1 MRSQKPDIAVV
12 LDPRFPG
19 GTASA
24 VAQEIPVLKS
34 LANVSVHGQTTM
46 MFKDNTP
53 NPALKTA
60 LLQTGSEIIWDSPKI
75 TADLILYHNPSALK
89 FDTEMHTKMVSQ
101 NLIVVTHENFNN
113 PDGSLSFDVEGCL
126 EKLDAASLNAAKYL
140 APVSPYNRQ
149 TVETWLEED
158 LLDWRLL
165 SKNWFNIC
173 DFEMQA
179 PTNAPQD
186 RRGRHSRPGFE
197 KFPDQK
203 TMELLYPPHALSN
216 VILGGDIF
224 NTSNPPTHWTLFDFR
239 SRTVSDFLSDIDFF
253 VYFTNKNWRESFGR
267 VFAEAI
273 SAGKLVI
280 TDPETAQ
287 NFGDGVVGI
296 APQEVDARI
305 KAFINDPK
313 SYEDCVREAQ
323 ETLKSFSPESFETQV
338 KQIMNA
344 MRDKGQKVAL

>member
-1 MRSQKPDIAVV
+1 MRPQKTEIAVV

-24 VAQEIPVLKS
+24 VAQEIPVLSS
-34 LANVSVHGQTTM
+34 LANVSIHGQTTG
-46 MFKDNTP
+46 MFKHNKL
-53 NPALKTA
+53 NPALKAA
-60 LLQTGSEIIWDSPKI
+60 LLQTGTEIIWDSPKI
-75 TADLILYHNPSALK
+75 TADLIVYHNPSALK
-89 FDTEMHTKMVSQ
+89 FDTNMHTKMVSQ
-101 NLIVVTHENFNN
+101 NLIVVTHENFNT

-158 LLDWRLL
+158 PLDWRLL
-165 SKNWFNIC
+165 SKDWFNIC
-173 DFEMQA
+173 DFEMEA
-179 PTNAPQD
+179 PTDAPQD

-203 TMELLYPPHALSN
+203 TMERLYPPHAKSN
-216 VILGGDIF
+216 LILGGDIF
-224 NTSNPPTHWTLFDFR
+224 NTSNPPSHWTLFDFR
-239 SRTVSDFLSDIDFF
+239 SIAVSEFLRDIDFF

-280 TDPETAQ
+280 TDPDTAQ
-287 NFGDGVVGI
+287 NFGDGVIGV

-305 KAFINDPK
+305 KAFIDDPK
-313 SYEDCVREAQ
+313 SYEDCVKRAQ
-323 ETLKSFSPESFETQV
+323 ETLKSYSPESFESQV
-338 KQIMNA
+338 KQIMNTIC
-344 MRDKGQKVAL
+344 DEGKKGAL